1 MLAAL
6 SSQEI
11 EHMLLN
17 WKGGSLSRWKGRALN
32 PELLDFAGPAYADRN
47 LRELALINR
56 WSGGH
61 RSLLRI
67 MRDLVHPQEH
77 FSVLDVGG

>member
-17 WKGGSLSRWKGRALN
+17 WKGGGLSKWKDRALK
-32 PELLDFAGPAYADRN
+32 PKLSDCAGPAYADRN
-47 LRELALINR
+47 PLNAERCPRHCCQSFGANLLLAMQAHAEVTL
-56 WSGGH
+56 
-61 RSLLRI
+61 
-67 MRDLVHPQEH
+67 
-77 FSVLDVGG
+77 FDVA

>member
-17 WKGGSLSRWKGRALN
+17 WKGGSLSKWKDRALK
-32 PELLDFAGPAYADRN
+32 PELLDFAGWRMRTGICANSPSSIGGSEVIE
-47 LRELALINR
+47 LRF
-56 WSGGH
+56 G
-61 RSLLRI
+61 
-67 MRDLVHPQEH
+67 
-77 FSVLDVGG
+77 